1 MNTNNSNIIFIGF
14 MATGKSTI
22 GKLLAQQLGKVFIDT
37 DNLLEDKYE
46 TSIDQI
52 FKKFGE
58 EKFREYEREVIHS
71 LTDIKNHVISTGGGA
86 VTYKDNF
93 EILKSMGTTIS
104 LIASTSTIAE
114 RITNDSGNRPL
125 LEGSHLEDKISNL
138 LQKRAFYYINSDIM
152 INTDS
157 MTIENVID
165 VILGEVNDTV
175 N

>member
-1 MNTNNSNIIFIGF
+1 MNINSSNIIFIGF

-22 GKLLAQQLGKVFIDT
+22 GKLLASQLGKVFIDT
-37 DNLLEDKYE
+37 DNLLEEKHE

-58 EKFREYEREVIHS
+58 EQFREYEREIIHS
-71 LTDIKNHVISTGGGA
+71 LTDTQNHVISTGGGA

-104 LIASTSTIAE
+104 LIASIPTIAQ

-125 LEGSHLEDKISNL
+125 LEGSNLEDKISTL

-165 VILGEVNDTV
+165 VILGEVNDSV

>member
-1 MNTNNSNIIFIGF
+1 MNINNSNIIFIGF

-22 GKLLAQQLGKVFIDT
+22 GKLLASQLGKVFIDT
-37 DNLLEDKYE
+37 DNLLETKYE

-52 FKKFGE
+52 FKKYGE
-58 EKFREYEREVIHS
+58 EKFREYEREIIHS
-71 LTDIKNHVISTGGGA
+71 LVDTKNHVISTGGGA

-93 EILKSMGTTIS
+93 KTLKSMGTTIS
-104 LIASTSTIAE
+104 LIASIPTIAQ
-114 RITNDSGNRPL
+114 RITNDSANRPL
-125 LEGSHLEDKISNL
+125 LEGTNLEDKISNL
-138 LQKRAFYYINSDIM
+138 LQKRAYYYINSDIM
-152 INTDS
+152 INTDN

>member
-1 MNTNNSNIIFIGF
+1 MNINDSNIIFIGF

-22 GKLLAQQLGKVFIDT
+22 GKLLASQLGKVFIDT
-37 DNLLEDKYE
+37 DKILEEKHE

-52 FKKFGE
+52 FKKYGE

-71 LTDIKNHVISTGGGA
+71 LVDLKNHVISTGGGA

-93 EILKSMGTTIS
+93 KILNSMGTTIS
-104 LIASTSTIAE
+104 LIASIPTIAE
-114 RITNDSGNRPL
+114 RISKDSGSRPL
-125 LEGSHLEDKISNL
+125 LEGTHLEYKIANM

-157 MTIENVID
+157 MTIENAVNA
-165 VILGEVNDTV
+165 ILGEINNAVD
-175 N
+175 

>member
-1 MNTNNSNIIFIGF
+1 MNDNNIIFIGF

-22 GKLLAQQLGKVFIDT
+22 GKLLASKLGKVFIDT
-37 DNLLEDKYE
+37 DNLLEDKYKS
-46 TSIDQI
+46 SIDQL
-52 FKKFGE
+52 FKKVGE
-58 EKFREYEREVIHS
+58 EKFREHEREIIHS
-71 LTDIKNHVISTGGGA
+71 LVNLKNHVISTGGGA

-93 EILKSMGTTIS
+93 QVLKSMGTTIS
-104 LIASTSTIAE
+104 LIASIPTIVE
-114 RITNDSGNRPL
+114 RISNDSANRPL
-125 LEGSHLEDKISNL
+125 LEGSNLEDKISNL
-138 LQKRAFYYINSDIM
+138 LQKRAFYYIGSDIM